1 MEFKEVI
8 DIMKKE
14 CLTNSP
20 SCRRM
25 GSDEQC
31 PFADYNGR
39 RLCDIF
45 TGLPVNAWI
54 SDIEAVCKG
63 IQDERKNKSK

>member
-1 MEFKEVI
+1 MEFKEVM
-8 DIMKKE
+8 DIMRKE

-20 SCRRM
+20 SCHRM
-25 GSDEQC
+25 GGDEQC
-31 PFADYNGR
+31 PFADFNGR

-54 SDIEAVCKG
+54 RDIETVCEG
-63 IQDERKNKSK
+63 IKNEHKKE